1 MAMNNRDRMIQKI
14 GRDYMQRQVTPKDI
28 CQIIRSLP
36 AMETKDKV
44 VMSQASVL
52 TRVVGSNKYLCN
64 VCNEEMHT
72 DKGFAE
78 LECEN
83 GHLIGELDKEGM
95 AVIRATVKKETH
107 A

>member
-1 MAMNNRDRMIQKI
+1 METKDKERAIMAIQ
-14 GRDYMQRQVTPKDI
+14 RDYMQRQVTPKDI

-72 DKGFAE
+72 DKR
-78 LECEN
+78 LC
-83 GHLIGELDKEGM
+83 
-95 AVIRATVKKETH
+95 
-107 A
+107 